1 MSSVRLIIYIQ
12 FVYPCNLGIFWP
24 AFTLMKT
31 SKEKLLRE
39 KMGKYVIK
47 LLGLNL
53 KKERKLY
60 ERF

>member
-1 MSSVRLIIYIQ
+1 
-12 FVYPCNLGIFWP
+12 
-24 AFTLMKT
+24 MKT

>member
-1 MSSVRLIIYIQ
+1 
-12 FVYPCNLGIFWP
+12 
-24 AFTLMKT
+24 MKT

-60 ERF
+60 ERFQFPKPMVIYML